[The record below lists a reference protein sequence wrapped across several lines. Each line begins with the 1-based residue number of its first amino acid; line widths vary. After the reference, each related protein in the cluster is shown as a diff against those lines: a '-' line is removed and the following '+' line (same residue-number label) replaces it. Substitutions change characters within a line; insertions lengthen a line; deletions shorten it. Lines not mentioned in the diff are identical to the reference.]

1 MGKQGKKES
10 ENTSDNSGNVLQI
23 PGAQGNDHHEE
34 LPLTFVNNGALQ
46 ADTPGRKTSRAISK
60 VSMSSDDGKAGEKET
75 V

>member
-1 MGKQGKKES
+1 MGKQGKKKS

-23 PGAQGNDHHEE
+23 PVAQGNDHEE
-34 LPLTFVNNGALQ
+34 LTLTFVNNGAAQ

-60 VSMSSDDGKAGEKET
+60 VSMSSDDGKAGQKET